1 MFSSVIPATFILMQ
15 IQSFTMSQ
23 TQPKLV
29 SGGGGA
35 GLQRRPTAKAPEGG
49 PLLSLEKE
57 KEVESSAFTG
67 KGLLGV

>member
-1 MFSSVIPATFILMQ
+1 
-15 IQSFTMSQ
+15 MSQ